1 MLWANEN
8 KGASLGPMEFKH
20 IFPNQRI
27 ARSEVTNKPT
37 SFCLKDALYIGP
49 FGAQ

>member
-27 ARSEVTNKPT
+27 ARPVVTNKPT
-37 SFCLKDALYIGP
+37 SLCLKDALYIGLC
-49 FGAQ
+49 GA